1 MVANGRGWNRNS
13 CMCYSVRE
21 ILTVGAVGI
30 PSRAFTAGGR
40 ANRGCTPVRPGHHP
54 TRTGQMAQ
62 GTVKWGLGGDQ
73 PHPRRRHTARGG
85 ASALSAGKQPD
96 VHSLTSLEQGVF
108 RRRL

>member
-62 GTVKWGLGGDQ
+62 GTVKWGWAVTSPTRAGAT
-73 PHPRRRHTARGG
+73 RRAEERQRSRQANSRTFTA
-85 ASALSAGKQPD
+85 
-96 VHSLTSLEQGVF
+96 
-108 RRRL
+108 